1 MDKIIRYAQEGKQQN
16 NRTPR
21 AKSSSLAV
29 DKHDRQ
35 STKRY
40 RNQSCRHHQKS
51 QPLIRQVIILSLVCV
66 SVCFLPLNLA
76 AKVESLDSGARGKH
90 RCLQNN
96 TKQKVEDTNEKIL

>member
-1 MDKIIRYAQEGKQQN
+1 MDKIIRYAKESEQQN
-16 NRTPR
+16 NRTSTTQ
-21 AKSSSLAV
+21 SSSLAV

-35 STKRY
+35 SAKRY
-40 RNQSCRHHQKS
+40 RNQSCRHHQKN

>member
-1 MDKIIRYAQEGKQQN
+1 MDKIIRYAEESEQQN
-16 NRTPR
+16 NRTSTTQ
-21 AKSSSLAV
+21 SSSLAV

-35 STKRY
+35 SAKRY
-40 RNQSCRHHQKS
+40 RNKPWRHHQKS

-66 SVCFLPLNLA
+66 SVCFLSLNLA

-96 TKQKVEDTNEKIL
+96 TKQKVEGTDEALL